1 MAKVE
6 ASNND
11 IMLPDLGEIYP
22 NITTSSK
29 LDIGMDDLKLQIL
42 LSSKQGKKALQ
53 RSISE
58 SFPKAHKGKR
68 LNQQVDEEFDRLYS
82 ISEERLSEILMDED
96 EFIEP
101 SPRRLGSSLYSCRPP
116 SPLEKAAASA
126 QQKRKMSFSETQK
139 TEINPIKTLQMARK
153 ANLFH
158 MCHLIEVPPITF
170 PDETNDCLTDKVHKY
185 FGNVKLKVSGLNYRS
200 IFT

>member
-1 MAKVE
+1 MTKVE

-29 LDIGMDDLKLQIL
+29 LDIGMDDLKMQIL

-58 SFPKAHKGKR
+58 SFLKAPKGKP

-82 ISEERLSEILMDED
+82 ISEEQLSEMIYDD
-96 EFIEP
+96 DIIET
-101 SPRRLGSSLYSCRPP
+101 SPRRSGSSLYSCRPP

-126 QQKRKMSFSETQK
+126 QQKSKMSFTETQK

-153 ANLFH
+153 ANFFH
-158 MCHLIEVPPITF
+158 LCHLIEVPPITF
-170 PDETNDCLTDKVHKY
+170 PDETDDCLTDKVHKY
-185 FGNVKLKVSGLNYRS
+185 LGNVKLKVSGLNYRS

>member
-1 MAKVE
+1 MTKVE

-29 LDIGMDDLKLQIL
+29 LDIGMEDLKIQIL
-42 LSSKQGKKALQ
+42 LSSKQGKKTIQ

-58 SFPKAHKGKR
+58 SFLKAQKGKQ
-68 LNQQVDEEFDRLYS
+68 LNQQVDEEFERLYS
-82 ISEERLSEILMDED
+82 ISEEQLNEMIYED

-101 SPRRLGSSLYSCRPP
+101 SPRRRGSSLFSCRPP
-116 SPLEKAAASA
+116 SPLVKAAASCG
-126 QQKRKMSFSETQK
+126 QQERKMSLTETQK
-139 TEINPIKTLQMARK
+139 TDINPIKALQMARK

-158 MCHLIEVPPITF
+158 LCHLIEVPPITF
-170 PDETNDCLTDKVHKY
+170 PDETDDCITDKVHKY
-185 FGNVKLKVSGLNYRS
+185 LGNVKLEVSGLNYRS
-200 IFT
+200 VFT

>member
-1 MAKVE
+1 MTKVE

-58 SFPKAHKGKR
+58 SFLKAPKGKP

-82 ISEERLSEILMDED
+82 ISEEQLSEMIYED

-101 SPRRLGSSLYSCRPP
+101 SPRRSGSSLYSCRPP

-126 QQKRKMSFSETQK
+126 KQKSKMRFTETQK

-158 MCHLIEVPPITF
+158 PCHLIEVPPITF
-170 PDETNDCLTDKVHKY
+170 PDETDDCLTDKVHKY
-185 FGNVKLKVSGLNYRS
+185 LGNVKLKVSGLNYRS

>member
-1 MAKVE
+1 MTKVE

-29 LDIGMDDLKLQIL
+29 LDIGMDDLKMQIL

-82 ISEERLSEILMDED
+82 ISEERLSEMIYED

-101 SPRRLGSSLYSCRPP
+101 SPRRLGSSLFSCMPP
-116 SPLEKAAASA
+116 SPLEEAAASA
-126 QQKRKMSFSETQK
+126 QQKSKMSFTETQK

-153 ANLFH
+153 ANMFH
-158 MCHLIEVPPITF
+158 LCHLIEVPPITF
-170 PDETNDCLTDKVHKY
+170 PDETDDCLTDKVHKY
-185 FGNVKLKVSGLNYRS
+185 FVKRQ
-200 IFT
+200 T